1 MLCWVVRLTFESVA
15 KNREVS
21 TFLKVKANE
30 RLLFCSAVCVE
41 EAGSHFLVKYIFKS
55 IFTKIKSTEQHFII
69 AGPLK

>member
-41 EAGSHFLVKYIFKS
+41 QAGSHFLVKYIF
-55 IFTKIKSTEQHFII
+55 
-69 AGPLK
+69 